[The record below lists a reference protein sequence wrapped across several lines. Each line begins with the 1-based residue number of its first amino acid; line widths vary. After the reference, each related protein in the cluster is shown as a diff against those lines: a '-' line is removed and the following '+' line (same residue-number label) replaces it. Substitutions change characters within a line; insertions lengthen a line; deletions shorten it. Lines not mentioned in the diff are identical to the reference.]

1 MTSPRMLVP
10 VLLAL
15 ALALPGA
22 LAPLALRAQP
32 ACAEGAFPL
41 ARLELYFGTQKPG
54 GAPVTAAEWAAFLD
68 EEVTP
73 RFPDGLTVLT
83 GNGQWRNSQGVVT
96 KETSAVLVILYE
108 PSGEKEAA
116 IEDIRAAYK
125 DRFAQESVMRVDA
138 GMQGVSFSVLLRRLP
153 PKIPRAKQRAG
164 PRWGPAQASI
174 PGGHSGG
181 IQGRRYGG

>member
-1 MTSPRMLVP
+1 MTSSRRLVP

-22 LAPLALRAQP
+22 LAPLPVRAQP

-54 GAPVTAAEWAAFLD
+54 GAPVTEAEWGAFLD

-83 GNGQWRNSQGVVT
+83 GNGQWRNAAGVIT

-108 PSGEKEAA
+108 PSAEKEAA

-125 DRFAQESVMRVDA
+125 DRFDQESVMRVDA
-138 GMQGVSFSVLLRRLP
+138 GTQCVSF
-153 PKIPRAKQRAG
+153 
-164 PRWGPAQASI
+164 
-174 PGGHSGG
+174 
-181 IQGRRYGG
+181 

>member
-1 MTSPRMLVP
+1 MTSPRRFVS
-10 VLLAL
+10 VLFAL
-15 ALALPGA
+15 ALALPGG
-22 LAPLALRAQP
+22 LAPLPVRAQP

-54 GAPVTAAEWAAFLD
+54 GAPVTEAEWAAFLD

-83 GNGQWRNSQGVVT
+83 GNGQWRNSRGVVT
-96 KETSAVLVILYE
+96 KETSSVLVILYE

-125 DRFAQESVMRVDA
+125 DRFDQESVMRVDA
-138 GMQGVSFSVLLRRLP
+138 GMQCVSF
-153 PKIPRAKQRAG
+153 
-164 PRWGPAQASI
+164 
-174 PGGHSGG
+174 
-181 IQGRRYGG
+181 